1 MRSCLAFFATKNL
14 DWEKISANIFD
25 YIERG
30 PTDIRNVQLFSTFFL
45 KTTLLITA
53 ACLLGLLS
61 TVGAALPYPI
71 LPPLFAGDTANAF
84 NHFLGLPPKLL
95 FGLALA
101 INPLG
106 LLIGSAL
113 LGPLSDRYGRR
124 PMLLITALGAAF
136 GHAITAWALILQSYP
151 LFIVARFG
159 TGLMEGNGAVAR
171 ALLADRLQGD
181 LRMRALSWLNG
192 AFYTGWLVGPL
203 LAGATLAWGITTPFW
218 VAVAAL
224 MLTAALVAIA
234 LPAEAPSAATTSWW
248 QVARHQHALNLLR
261 YPELRTLFIVQLA
274 FTCGV
279 TAFYEFY
286 PLWLVE
292 VRGFDARGIAW
303 ATAALCAT
311 MTLTSV
317 VFAVRPNQTD
327 PLVRARLFAFGTA
340 TAIALVALGNFWIG
354 MAAIVLFGIP
364 NAFYNAIIPNWCADR
379 FGIYGQGAVMGL
391 ISTTFCL
398 ANILMAVAGAMLI
411 LIDTRLILLLGAA
424 LTTWSGWR
432 LQGWRIH
439 LARSAAA
446 GASVR

>member
-1 MRSCLAFFATKNL
+1 MN
-14 DWEKISANIFD
+14 
-25 YIERG
+25 
-30 PTDIRNVQLFSTFFL
+30 
-45 KTTLLITA
+45 TTLLISA
-53 ACLLGLLS
+53 ACLLALLS

-71 LPPLFAGDTANAF
+71 LPPLFAADAANAF

-124 PMLLITALGAAF
+124 PLLLITALGAAL

-151 LFIVARFG
+151 LFIVARFA

-171 ALLADRLQGD
+171 ALLADRLTGD

-192 AFYTGWLVGPL
+192 AFYMGWLAGPL

-224 MLTAALVAIA
+224 TLTAALVAIA
-234 LPAEAPSAATTSWW
+234 LPAEAPSGATTSWW
-248 QVARHQHALNLLR
+248 QVTRHQHALNLLR
-261 YPELRTLFIVQLA
+261 HPELRTLFIVQLA

-292 VRGFDARGIAW
+292 VPGFDARGIAW
-303 ATAALCAT
+303 TTASLCAL
-311 MTLTSV
+311 MTLTTLV
-317 VFAVRPNQTD
+317 AGRPSRTD
-327 PLVRARLFAFGTA
+327 PLRRARLHAFAIA
-340 TAIALVALGNFWIG
+340 AAVALVALGNVWVG
-354 MAAIVLFGIP
+354 LAAIILFGIP
-364 NAFYNAIIPNWCADR
+364 NAFYNAIIPNWCAER
-379 FGIYGQGAVMGL
+379 FGGYGQGAVMGL

-398 ANILMAVAGAMLI
+398 ANILMAVAGAVLT
-411 LIDTRLILLLGAA
+411 LIDTRLILLLGAF
-424 LTTWSGWR
+424 LTAWAGWR
-432 LQGWRIH
+432 LQGWRRQ
-439 LARSAAA
+439 LERSA
-446 GASVR
+446 GEPVVSPQGVP